1 MNLYSIVGSVDGTPD
16 AAELR
21 ARLAMWHDE
30 MVAHE
35 RKLRSGRTGEA
46 CDEECPHAEARMLW
60 VEALD
65 AIGDLALLGRPL
77 RAHVTISRGSHALHH
92 ALMAALL
99 SAEDPSR
106 AGDREVRS

>member
-35 RKLRSGRTGEA
+35 RKLRSGRTDEA

-60 VEALD
+60 AEALD
-65 AIGDLALLGRPL
+65 VIGERAYELTFLRTIGDQPP
-77 RAHVTISRGSHALHH
+77 SE
-92 ALMAALL
+92 
-99 SAEDPSR
+99 ED
-106 AGDREVRS
+106 ATEEA

>member
-1 MNLYSIVGSVDGTPD
+1 MAGVEAGPWDGTPD

-65 AIGDLALLGRPL
+65 AIGERAYELTFL
-77 RAHVTISRGSHALHH
+77 RTIA
-92 ALMAALL
+92 
-99 SAEDPSR
+99 DQPPSEEN
-106 AGDREVRS
+106 ATEEA